1 MQVPYKFRGKRL
13 DNNEYVYGDLLQGV
27 FTKILT
33 SSREYVVD
41 PYTVAKL
48 VGYDRDN
55 NEVYKG
61 QKRNDR

>member
-33 SSREYVVD
+33 SSGEYFVD